1 MRQTVVGVFN
11 RYAEAQHA
19 AQQLRESGFG
29 DSVYVTESLGEDG
42 STASTSTST
51 ATPERDEGV
60 LAHIRQFFSGLFGDD
75 DTTAVRPYADAVRR
89 GGAVVRVE
97 VDEERDADS
106 ARGVLESAGAVDVGD
121 EDSVGL
127 EPALGGLD
135 TGSTAAGDTTSRIA
149 ADSAPMTGT
158 TAAADMP
165 SSAGRVSDEQVI
177 PVVQENLQVGKR
189 RVATG
194 GVRVFARTVET
205 PVHESL
211 DLRTER
217 AVVERTPVDR
227 PATSADLDRD
237 AEQTIEV
244 RESVEEPMV
253 QKEARVVEEVR
264 VGKVVEQRTEQVD
277 DSVRRTEV
285 QVEPLQATQPGSGS
299 RGLDTGSAMEDEGAR
314 FRRHFDA
321 NFASSGSRYEDYE
334 PAYQYGRSMSDDPRY
349 SARDWDVSEPDLR
362 RNWESR
368 YPGSAWDR
376 FKAAVRHGWERMT
389 D

>member
-29 DSVYVTESLGEDG
+29 DSVFVTESLGDDATTG
-42 STASTSTST
+42 TT
-51 ATPERDEGV
+51 ATPAPDRDEGV
-60 LAHIRQFFSGLFGDD
+60 LASIRQFFSGLFGDD
-75 DTTAVRPYADAVRR
+75 DTTAVQPYADAVRR

-97 VDEERDADS
+97 VDEDRDADS
-106 ARGVLESAGAVDVGD
+106 ARGLLESAGAVDVG
-121 EDSVGL
+121 EEGNVGL

-135 TGSTAAGDTTSRIA
+135 TGS
-149 ADSAPMTGT
+149 
-158 TAAADMP
+158 AAASTPTPAATGATDTA
-165 SSAGRVSDEQVI
+165 SRRGDVEDEQVI
-177 PVVQENLQVGKR
+177 PVVQEDVQVGKR

-227 PATSADLDRD
+227 PATSADLERG

-244 RESVEEPMV
+244 RESVEEPMI

-264 VGKVVEQRTEQVD
+264 VGKVVEERTEQVD

-285 QVEPLQATQPGSGS
+285 EVEPLQAARSGS
-299 RGLDTGSAMEDEGAR
+299 SAQGVAAASTATDDDGAR

-321 NFASSGSRYEDYE
+321 NFASGGSRYEDYE

-349 SARDWDVSEPDLR
+349 SVRDWDASEPDLR
-362 RNWESR
+362 RNWEAR
-368 YPGSAWDR
+368 YPGSAWER